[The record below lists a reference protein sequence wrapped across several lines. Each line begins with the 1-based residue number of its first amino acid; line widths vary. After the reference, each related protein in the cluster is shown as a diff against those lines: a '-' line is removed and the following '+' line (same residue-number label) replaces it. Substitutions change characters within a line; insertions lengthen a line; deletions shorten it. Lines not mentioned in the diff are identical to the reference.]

1 MKNPWEGISIMEV
14 LSIQDFICM
23 ITQYTITDAYR

>member
-23 ITQYTITDAYR
+23 IIQYTITDAYR